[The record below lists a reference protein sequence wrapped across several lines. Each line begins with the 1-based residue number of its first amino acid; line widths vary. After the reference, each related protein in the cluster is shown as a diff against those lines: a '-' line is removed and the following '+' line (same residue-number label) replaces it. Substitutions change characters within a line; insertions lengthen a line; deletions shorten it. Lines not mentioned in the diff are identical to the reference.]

1 MSENSI
7 LISKIVKLI
16 IRLHEKKLLCS
27 FLISLVISV
36 FFSVVYGFHF
46 SLYSNDDYN
55 ISLLI
60 SNGDYNTFYVN
71 SFLSYILVVLQTHF
85 KTINCFVCFQYLGC
99 FASMIALNYVFLQK
113 LSGFIGFLVS
123 VLISSLIFVT
133 DILLVQY
140 SQTAVTLCVAG
151 VALCYA
157 ACSLKRRKSI
167 RLWQL
172 VSSVFLIVISSLIR
186 IEPFLVSMAFSV
198 LFIICLIFHR
208 FTKTKNN
215 LKDKIFSAVKIHLS
229 LILFVLLYSCLSL
242 GIYWL
247 SGLVLPTDNIARDY
261 NAARTAVVD
270 YRILPYEGNES
281 FYSEV
286 GINSSIELS
295 KIGFDKE
302 RYNTQALN
310 RIAEY
315 SQKVLYGGET
325 RIVFAA
331 RNTFDRLINSVKK
344 LYYKFIRIKNTFGIK
359 VSNRLSVAIVL
370 FLFLLFGLIAFLVT
384 RGLFRKSNVRINRR
398 RLFLNLIIVLIW
410 TAFFFV
416 MKIDKNNY
424 LFVLQNLKPNNRRG
438 YGNIFIFF
446 LC

>member
-1 MSENSI
+1 M
-7 LISKIVKLI
+7 
-16 IRLHEKKLLCS
+16 
-27 FLISLVISV
+27 
-36 FFSVVYGFHF
+36 
-46 SLYSNDDYN
+46 
-55 ISLLI
+55 
-60 SNGDYNTFYVN
+60 
-71 SFLSYILVVLQTHF
+71 
-85 KTINCFVCFQYLGC
+85 
-99 FASMIALNYVFLQK
+99 
-113 LSGFIGFLVS
+113 
-123 VLISSLIFVT
+123 
-133 DILLVQY
+133 
-140 SQTAVTLCVAG
+140 
-151 VALCYA
+151 
-157 ACSLKRRKSI
+157 
-167 RLWQL
+167 
-172 VSSVFLIVISSLIR
+172 
-186 IEPFLVSMAFSV
+186 
-198 LFIICLIFHR
+198 
-208 FTKTKNN
+208 
-215 LKDKIFSAVKIHLS
+215 
-229 LILFVLLYSCLSL
+229 

-384 RGLFRKSNVRINRR
+384 RGLFRQSNVRINRR
-398 RLFLNLIIVLIW
+398 RLF
-410 TAFFFV
+410 
-416 MKIDKNNY
+416 
-424 LFVLQNLKPNNRRG
+424 
-438 YGNIFIFF
+438 
-446 LC
+446 